1 MTIGMASRAGATVQD
16 LEAVPPLERAAV
28 APRLLEAGAGLDD
41 LATAAAGCRSC
52 DLWARATQT
61 VFGRGPVPAKLML
74 VGEQPG
80 DREDVEGEPF
90 VGPAGAMLDRALE
103 AAGIDRE
110 RTFVTNVVKHFK
122 WRPDPRSKRRLH
134 ERPNRV
140 EVGACLPWVEAEL
153 ALVRPEALVLLG
165 ATAAA
170 ALLGPSVRVTRD
182 HGRPLASD
190 LAPVVA
196 VTIHPSAILR
206 ARDADARAA
215 ALDGLVADL
224 RAATAVS
231 ADRE

>member
-1 MTIGMASRAGATVQD
+1 MVIGMASRAGATIQD
-16 LEAVPPLERAAV
+16 LLMVPPLERAAV
-28 APRLLEAGAGLDD
+28 APRLIEAGAGLDD
-41 LATAAAGCRSC
+41 LTTAAVGCRSC

-61 VFGRGPVPAKLML
+61 VFGRGPVPAPLML

-80 DREDVEGEPF
+80 DREDVQGEPF

-122 WRPDPRSKRRLH
+122 WRPDPRAKRRLH
-134 ERPNRV
+134 ERPNRT

-153 ALVRPEALVLLG
+153 ALVRPDALVLLG

-182 HGRPLASD
+182 HGRSLASD

-206 ARDADARAA
+206 ARDADARTA
-215 ALDGLVADL
+215 ALDGLIADL
-224 RAATAVS
+224 RAVTAAS
-231 ADRE
+231 ANRS